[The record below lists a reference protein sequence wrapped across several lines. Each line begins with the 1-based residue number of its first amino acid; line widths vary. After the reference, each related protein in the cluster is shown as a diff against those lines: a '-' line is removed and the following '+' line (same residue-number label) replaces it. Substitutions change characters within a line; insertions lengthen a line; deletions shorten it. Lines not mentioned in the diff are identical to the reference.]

1 MNWGGFMQNLQ
12 KWYHMFIKN
21 TGLGLYTWI
30 MFCILPFYFVFRL
43 SSPLEISIGI
53 CMIMLFFA
61 AYRFAFIKQ
70 GFSTYI
76 FLGLAMLLSAI
87 LTLYFGY
94 VYFALFLAYFIGN
107 SKYKTEFFTLYII
120 HLVLT
125 IATVS
130 AGFITQREIL
140 LPQLPFIIVTILGV
154 ILLPLNMYHTNK
166 RKKLEDELQN
176 ANERISELLVAE
188 ERQRIARDLHDTLG
202 QKLSL
207 IGLKS
212 DLARK
217 LVTIH
222 PDQAKKEMIDIHQTA
237 RTALKE
243 LREIVSSMKSIKL
256 KDEISHVEQLLKAA
270 EIHLTLDGNPNLSIP
285 LLVENVLSMC
295 LKEAVTN
302 VVKHSQADRCH
313 IAIIQS
319 KEDVKIIVK
328 DNGIGI
334 TGKDLWKGSGL
345 RGMRERLEFVN
356 GNLKVTAD
364 EGTVVTIQVP
374 RVIVQSKQEE

>member
-1 MNWGGFMQNLQ
+1 MQ
-12 KWYHMFIKN
+12 KWYHIFTKN
-21 TGLGLYTWI
+21 TGLGMYTWI

-43 SSPLEISIGI
+43 STPLEITVGFL
-53 CMIMLFFA
+53 MIVLFFA
-61 AYRFAFIKQ
+61 AHRFAFIGK
-70 GFSTYI
+70 GFSVYI
-76 FLGLAMLLSAI
+76 FLGIAMAI
-87 LTLYFGY
+87 SIVMTLYFGY
-94 VYFALFLAYFIGN
+94 VYFALFIAFFIGN
-107 SKYKTEFFTLYII
+107 SMRKAEFITLYVV

-125 IATVS
+125 VASIG
-130 AGFITQREIL
+130 AGFFIQREIL
-140 LPQLPFIIVTILGV
+140 LMQLPFLIVTIFGV

-176 ANERISELLVAE
+176 ANERIAELLVAE

-212 DLARK
+212 DLSGK
-217 LVTIH
+217 LVELN
-222 PDQAKKEMIDIHQTA
+222 PNKAKKEIKDINQTA

-243 LREIVSSMKSIKL
+243 LREIVSSMKSMKL
-256 KDEISHVEQLLKAA
+256 KDEMLHVQQLLKAA
-270 EIHLTLDGNPNLSIP
+270 EIEFVLDGNTNLSIP

-302 VVKHSQADRCH
+302 VVKHSKANACH
-313 IAIIQS
+313 ISIIQT
-319 KEDVKIIVK
+319 KEDVKIIIK

-334 TGKDLWKGSGL
+334 TGQDFLKGNGL

-356 GNLKVTAD
+356 GNLKIESN
-364 EGTVVTIQVP
+364 EGTIVTVQVP
-374 RVIVQSKQEE
+374 KVIVQSKQEDDLP